1 MSKIIVTGGCGFIGG
16 HIVDKLIELGH
27 QVIVIDDLSSTETE
41 KFHFND
47 LATYHKKDICNK
59 EEIENLFE
67 NVDYVFHMA
76 AESRIQPAILNPTRA
91 YSVNCLGTLNILELS
106 KKWKI
111 KRVMFSST
119 SSIYGMTE
127 TLPTREDSEL
137 DCLNPYAHSKYLGEE
152 LFKNYSK
159 NYGVD
164 SAIFRYFNVFG
175 ERSPKKGQYAPV
187 TSIFLNQLNS
197 GKNLTVVGDGSQ
209 KRDFVYVG
217 DIVKANIL
225 AMNFEQ
231 KISAEI
237 INVGSGRN
245 MSIIELAK
253 MISDNIEF
261 IPERSGESKITLAD
275 ITKLKTILEF
285 EPITDIK
292 DWLNKE
298 ICQNKK

>member
-16 HIVDKLIELGH
+16 HLVDKLIELGH
-27 QVIVIDDLSSTETE
+27 EVVVIDDLSSTETE

-59 EEIENLFE
+59 SEIDPLFE
-67 NVDYVFHMA
+67 GVDYVFHMA

-91 YSVNCLGTLNILELS
+91 YSVNCLGTLNILELA

-111 KRVMFSST
+111 KRIMFSST
-119 SSIYGMTE
+119 SSVYGLTG
-127 TLPTREDSEL
+127 TFPTREDSKL

-152 LFKNYSK
+152 LFKNYAK
-159 NYGVD
+159 NYGID
-164 SAIFRYFNVFG
+164 SVIFRYFNVFG
-175 ERSPKKGQYAPV
+175 ERSPKRGQYAPV
-187 TSIFLNQLNS
+187 TSIFLNQLEL

-217 DIVKANIL
+217 DIVQANIL
-225 AMNFEQ
+225 AMNHTERLN
-231 KISAEI
+231 AEV
-237 INVGSGRN
+237 INVGSGFN
-245 MSIIELAK
+245 LSIKELAE
-253 MISDNIEF
+253 MISENIEYL
-261 IPERSGESKITLAD
+261 PPRTGESKITLAD